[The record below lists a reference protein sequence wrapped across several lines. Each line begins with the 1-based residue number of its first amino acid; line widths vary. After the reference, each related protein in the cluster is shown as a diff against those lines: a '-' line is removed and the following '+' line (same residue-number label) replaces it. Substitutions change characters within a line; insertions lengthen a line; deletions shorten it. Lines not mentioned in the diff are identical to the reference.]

1 MIEFQQWIGF
11 VIFAFIGL
19 AGVWVMLFLLGILPY
34 WIMGYFKDL
43 NKQKKA
49 QREEELSA

>member
-11 VIFAFIGL
+11 LIFAFIGL
-19 AGVWVMLFLLGILPY
+19 AGFWMLLFLVGILPY
-34 WIMGYFKDL
+34 WIMGHYKDL

-49 QREEELSA
+49 RREEELGA

>member
-11 VIFAFIGL
+11 LIFAAIGL
-19 AGVWVMLFLLGILPY
+19 AGFWVMLFLIGIIPY
-34 WIMGYFKDL
+34 WIAGYFKDL